1 MDEEKLTVDVI
12 AGQLTQKVRQRVGS
26 VSRQAV
32 VLFELSPCPTDRPL
46 GADVES
52 VRVEES
58 PLVVVAED
66 HDLAFLPHELDAL
79 AGIRPVADDVAQT
92 IDGIDL
98 LPFDILEHGL
108 ERLEVAVDI
117 ADDGPLHSCRPYDP
131 ADRISGRMLVAEKLT
146 LRTPETTVKHGAALP

>member
-1 MDEEKLTVDVI
+1 
-12 AGQLTQKVRQRVGS
+12 
-26 VSRQAV
+26 
-32 VLFELSPCPTDRPL
+32 
-46 GADVES
+46 
-52 VRVEES
+52 
-58 PLVVVAED
+58 VVAEN
-66 HDLAFLPHELDAL
+66 HDLAFLPYELDAL

-117 ADDGPLHSCRPYDP
+117 ADDGPLHWCRPYDP